1 MTEWLTDLLAMP
13 FLFAGGFFYLVG
25 ALGIMR
31 MPDVF
36 TRLHAASVSDT
47 LGAGLLI
54 IGMMIHA
61 GPTLVT
67 AKLAVILVI
76 LAYTG
81 PVATHAIARAARYAG
96 IEPMHSKIGEGASS
110 KR

>member
-96 IEPMHSKIGEGASS
+96 IEPMIAKGTEAPPSKP
-110 KR
+110 